1 MNPNLKRTIIHEIGH
16 FVAIELNNLL
26 FESGECL
33 SIQLNAETVN
43 GENDFR
49 GLTKSDVNND
59 KDEKTKWNLLS
70 QRIAVLV
77 YGCFFQCL
85 FEEKELND
93 CFGFN
98 NSSLNGA
105 TDRQMYNTVFPF
117 EVEREQRRETEKYLN
132 EYLNSLNLSRKDFE
146 IVFNQNFTEIINTE
160 ENLIEVN
167 LKNLKENLDEFLK
180 SHLEVFKEFHEKI
193 TSIKTK
199 K

>member
-16 FVAIELNNLL
+16 FVAIELNNHL
-26 FESGECL
+26 FKSGECL
-33 SIQLNAETVN
+33 SIHLNAETVN
-43 GENDFR
+43 GKIDYR
-49 GLTKSDVNND
+49 GLTKSDVNIE
-59 KDEKTKWNLLS
+59 KDEETKWNLLS

-117 EVEREQRRETEKYLN
+117 SVKKKQREETEKYLN
-132 EYLNSLNLSRKDFE
+132 KYLNNLKEIRKDFE
-146 IVFNQNFTEIINTE
+146 DVFNQDFKEIMNTE
-160 ENLIEVN
+160 HSNIEIDIKQLRENMR
-167 LKNLKENLDEFLK
+167 EFMV
-180 SHLEVFKEFHEKI
+180 SHLEKFKDFHQRI
-193 TSIKTK
+193 NLIKE
-199 K
+199 